1 MEDRIDSATHWWSTA
16 LHDHVAKQS
25 SLPVSDTTSPKLP
38 RINDQQVEVFRNSL
52 QQQLREAAQ
61 TNTDWNRPLVLFV
74 QSDRACLELTTAAE
88 AAGIAK
94 VHCILPEDTLMRIY
108 LDEVMVTRGY
118 QDGACN
124 LETIWPTHP

>member
-88 AAGIAK
+88 AAGIPKYIASCPK
-94 VHCILPEDTLMRIY
+94 TLSC
-108 LDEVMVTRGY
+108 
-118 QDGACN
+118 AS
-124 LETIWPTHP
+124 IWMK